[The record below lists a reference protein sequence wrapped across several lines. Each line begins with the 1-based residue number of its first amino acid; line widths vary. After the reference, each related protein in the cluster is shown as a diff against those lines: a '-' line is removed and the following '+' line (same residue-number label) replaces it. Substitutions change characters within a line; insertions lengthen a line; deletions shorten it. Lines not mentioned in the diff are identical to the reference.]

1 VIWTNTK
8 ACRIS
13 AGMLTLRRFRLPIAL
28 ASSLLVLT
36 TAGCVNLVQA
46 QKDGERLDQRFHIVL
61 SQGGFKEIYP
71 QADPEFRQATSE
83 AQANALFSAILTKLG
98 RPVSSQ
104 QTSWRLNRT
113 MAGTYLISVSRT
125 EFAKQAEGTE
135 TFTWKQGS
143 DGTYRLAG
151 YNINSNE
158 LITR

>member
-1 VIWTNTK
+1 
-8 ACRIS
+8 
-13 AGMLTLRRFRLPIAL
+13 MPPLQRFHLPIAL
-28 ASSLLVLT
+28 ASSLLVLALT
-36 TAGCVNLVQA
+36 GCVNLVQA
-46 QKDGERLDQRFHIVL
+46 QKDRERLDQRFHVVL
-61 SQGGFKEIYP
+61 SQGGLKDIYP
-71 QADPEFRQATSE
+71 QADPEFRQATTE
-83 AQANALFSAILTKLG
+83 AQSNALFNAVLTKLG

-113 MAGTYLISVSRT
+113 LAGTYLISVSRT

-135 TFTWKQGS
+135 TFTWKRGS